1 MVGGEEIGNT
11 QPQLSVPVC
20 VLTFTAPNQT
30 HLGLPGKAFLITIVF
45 AKVIK
50 SKQKK
55 QKQANKKIQKK
66 GKQKESHPGF
76 YFKPPRG
83 EVAPCAWASPGSH
96 QADLWAHR
104 ALLLSPALQCGMA
117 LVGCGSGRV
126 AKAIGTG
133 QGV

>member
-55 QKQANKKIQKK
+55 TKTS
-66 GKQKESHPGF
+66 KQKNPKKRKTE
-76 YFKPPRG
+76 R
-83 EVAPCAWASPGSH
+83 VASW
-96 QADLWAHR
+96 
-104 ALLLSPALQCGMA
+104 LLLQTP
-117 LVGCGSGRV
+117 
-126 AKAIGTG
+126 
-133 QGV
+133 

>member
-1 MVGGEEIGNT
+1 MFNIHSPE
-11 QPQLSVPVC
+11 P
-20 VLTFTAPNQT
+20 QT

-45 AKVIK
+45 ANVKK
-50 SKQKK
+50 SKQKNK
-55 QKQANKKIQKK
+55 NKNRQTKKIQKK
-66 GKQKESHPGF
+66 EERKKKSHPGF

-83 EVAPCAWASPGSH
+83 EVALCAWASPGSH

-104 ALLLSPALQCGMA
+104 ALLLSPALQCGMV

-126 AKAIGTG
+126 AKAVGTG